1 MPNKT
6 YLEITVNE
14 RLLRRFDVTS
24 YPEDR
29 IYKYIEEV
37 LPNSVSIE
45 FRQTKR
51 ELITGKT
58 YEL

>member
-6 YLEITVNE
+6 YLEITVNDKM
-14 RLLRRFDVTS
+14 LRRFDVTNVE
-24 YPEDR
+24 EDKL
-29 IYKYIEEV
+29 YKYIEEV
-37 LPNSVSIE
+37 LPNSVQIE

-51 ELITGKT
+51 ELMTGKI

>member
-1 MPNKT
+1 M
-6 YLEITVNE
+6 
-14 RLLRRFDVTS
+14 LRRFDVTD

-29 IYKYIEEV
+29 IYKYIEQV
-37 LPNSVSIE
+37 LPNSVTIE